1 MTGTAPG
8 GVDMIAIKR
17 ISPNTSEAMQK
28 KAGKVVANTK
38 VAISKEGKVTTITSK
53 GVADSTS

>member
-17 ISPNTSEAMQK
+17 INP
-28 KAGKVVANTK
+28 
-38 VAISKEGKVTTITSK
+38 
-53 GVADSTS
+53 STSLNSFDGCKEMSSARPYAVRQISNACAAY